1 MMVFSDPVAAAS
13 DRWVYAEKP
22 FILSTI
28 AMLFNL
34 FKKNKEEADTKEDAY
49 LTLRIRETVRETAD
63 TLTVYFEQPEPFLD
77 YKPGQFLTLILE
89 LNGKQERRSYSLC
102 TSPFVDPFP
111 GITVKRLEGGL
122 VSNHIN
128 DQFFPG
134 KRVTVMKPL
143 GNFVSD
149 YHSKNRRIYGMIAGG
164 SGITPIMG
172 IIKTILVNEPL
183 SIVHLLY
190 CSRSQDSIIFNE
202 AIKGLQ
208 ESNPGKLIVAH
219 QLSQPKEGWE
229 GACGRLDK
237 GKVAA
242 YFAEQLQDPGL
253 ESRFF
258 ICGPEGMMRSSQDAL
273 AELGVPA
280 EAIRT
285 ESFYLEK
292 EQTVAE
298 EDTKDLVSRLVT
310 VVLEG
315 EEHAFDVVPG
325 KTILEA
331 GLDEGLDMPYSCQS
345 GLCTACRGRLIAG
358 KVTMDEDAGLSEKE
372 IAEGFILCCSSK
384 PADSEVKVRIE

>member
-1 MMVFSDPVAAAS
+1 
-13 DRWVYAEKP
+13 
-22 FILSTI
+22 
-28 AMLFNL
+28 MLFNL
-34 FKKNKEEADTKEDAY
+34 FKKNKDEGDHKEEAY
-49 LTLRIRETVRETAD
+49 LTLRIRETVRETPD

-89 LNGKQERRSYSLC
+89 LNGKQERRSYSLS

-149 YHSKNRRIYGMIAGG
+149 YHSQNRRLYGMIAGG

-172 IIKTILVNEPL
+172 IIKTILINEPL
-183 SIVHLLY
+183 STVHLLY

-202 AIKGLQ
+202 AIEALQ
-208 ESNPGKLIVAH
+208 KSNPGRLQVSH
-219 QLSQPKEGWE
+219 QLSQPTDGWE
-229 GACGRLDK
+229 GPCGRLDK
-237 GKVAA
+237 GRVVG
-242 YFAEQLQDPGL
+242 YFKNLLKESGL

-273 AELGVPA
+273 IELGVPR

-285 ESFYLEK
+285 ESFYLDKVEK
-292 EQTVAE
+292 NTDEETQDLLSRSITVE
-298 EDTKDLVSRLVT
+298 
-310 VVLEG
+310 LEG
-315 EEHAFDVVPG
+315 SEHVVDVLPG

-331 GLDEGLDMPYSCQS
+331 GLEEGLDMPYSCQS